1 MRRGDESLFPFHCIR
16 RSSSLGY
23 HKCASVLACAGSKL
37 SFFVATFA
45 RCPQGVTDDW
55 EKCAMRTRAAV
66 WSTALWKLRRTLGAR
81 PATLRALVERAKARL
96 HRRPLMAVR
105 IRGFNNTPRLN
116 LNVGGCIARLPMHD
130 GNRAMRAYFRSTA
143 ADVRARWAITSA
155 RPSSLSQIRS
165 LAFSLP
171 PLLDAHKE

>member
-1 MRRGDESLFPFHCIR
+1 MFGRLDRRPGVGSVAVAPETVHPFRIKGLRMRRVMRRGDESLFPFHCIR

-81 PATLRALVERAKARL
+81 PTTLRALVERAKARL
-96 HRRPLMAVR
+96 HQRPLLAVR
-105 IRGFNNTPRLN
+105 IRGFNNAPGLN
-116 LNVGGCIARLPMHD
+116 LNVGGCIARSPMRD
-130 GNRAMRAYFRSTA
+130 GAARVSVARS
-143 ADVRARWAITSA
+143 
-155 RPSSLSQIRS
+155 P
-165 LAFSLP
+165 
-171 PLLDAHKE
+171 H